1 MQVIKREP
9 GSLGSRCWSHYGRL
23 YLRHFNELDH
33 ELNARLNRA
42 YSPASK
48 YMNIFTS
55 PLMTVIAKNVMFV
68 AGAFLAVLVLLS
80 VVDEDTLTVEHV
92 LTIITCL
99 TALVAACRAL
109 IPDENVV
116 WCPETLMT
124 AVLAHVHYLPD
135 DWRGRA
141 HKNSVRDK
149 FSQLFPYRAVSNST
163 CELFFFYSMLLMF
176 LILILKCF
184 MFRCIF

>member
-1 MQVIKREP
+1 MLSSLSFELKRNKIFFTRYLFLFQIIKREP
-9 GSLGSRCWSHYGRL
+9 GSLGSRCWSQYGRL

-55 PLMTVIAKNVMFV
+55 PLMTVIAKNILFV

-80 VVDEDTLTVEHV
+80 VIDEDTLTVEHV
-92 LTIITCL
+92 ITIITFL
-99 TALVAACRAL
+99 TAVVAACRAL
-109 IPDENVV
+109 IPDENIV

-149 FSQLFPYRAVSNST
+149 FSQLFPYRAVS
-163 CELFFFYSMLLMF
+163 C
-176 LILILKCF
+176 
-184 MFRCIF
+184 